1 MIEKGL
7 RNKLRF
13 DSVKG
18 LLTIEDLYDLPLLN
32 GVVCL
37 NNIANSIYKELQQE
51 GKMNFVTEKS
61 VDNELLELK
70 FDIVKHVIE
79 VKKSELSVA
88 KEEASKHQKRQEL
101 LAALADIQKDEIK
114 SKSKEDILKELEE
127 L

>member
-13 DSVKG
+13 DSAKG